1 MTALR
6 DKIIAWLCIEL
17 TQSGRWSAETWKIQ
31 VGSGSEVGRIQG
43 EDVSSRERVDE
54 NMGEGRHVY
63 PHRKWH
69 FSCFLKIT
77 NITRSRGMS
86 ALGPEI
92 RSEPAVKVL
101 TGGLI
106 PLHPRSTCFL
116 PSWFPYSADP
126 GRSEEQYGLVP
137 VRLLVVFVPM
147 VTQTLGYFCHC
158 CACVARGVEV

>member
-1 MTALR
+1 
-6 DKIIAWLCIEL
+6 
-17 TQSGRWSAETWKIQ
+17 
-31 VGSGSEVGRIQG
+31 
-43 EDVSSRERVDE
+43 
-54 NMGEGRHVY
+54 
-63 PHRKWH
+63 
-69 FSCFLKIT
+69 
-77 NITRSRGMS
+77 MS